1 MNDEFE
7 NIGETIKNELS
18 IWKINKKKLWEWK
31 IQELKKKT
39 NKPNRYDKII
49 GLKNKT

>member
-7 NIGETIKNELS
+7 NIGETIKNELY

-31 IQELKKKT
+31 IQELKKKLI
-39 NKPNRYDKII
+39 KPNHNDKII